1 MRQKILL
8 VLLVLSLLV
17 FTAGPVFGQ
26 DMPEPFCGQLS
37 ADDCDIL
44 KMSQEAQMDVSSMTS
59 SVDASTTVAGLPGLP
74 ADELTF
80 NWVQDTTIS
89 LDPEVTQKMM
99 EMQMAGAEAIM
110 ENMQDFADLTV
121 EFYKTLGLDAKID
134 LTMPEEIAQLLS
146 AQSGIKVPEEL
157 NLQIV
162 LKDGFAY
169 IGTDGLKF
177 LDPKVTDMG
186 DWIGEIGRASCRER
200 V

>member
-17 FTAGPVFGQ
+17 FTAGPVFAQ

-37 ADDCDIL
+37 ADDCDLL
-44 KMSQEAQMDVSSMTS
+44 KMSQQAQMDVSSMTS
-59 SVDASTTVAGLPGLP
+59 TVDASTTIAGLPGLP

-89 LDPEVTQKMM
+89 LDPEVTQQMM

-121 EFYKTLGLDAKID
+121 EFYKTLGLDAQID

-146 AQSGIKVPEEL
+146 AQSGIEVPEVHRMCHL
-157 NLQIV
+157 PGDSGGRQIESHDAEA
-162 LKDGFAY
+162 K
-169 IGTDGLKF
+169 IN
-177 LDPKVTDMG
+177 
-186 DWIGEIGRASCRER
+186 
-200 V
+200 